1 MTRLE
6 DFINRPVPFLGRPM
20 LALKRAARSSK
31 SAQIRPGG
39 VYRRDVKRN
48 WVEIAEVLRIAT
60 DAQGIEH
67 VTYDLTIQRNKGSG
81 HPTPERRMLNMR
93 SFRELFREP
102 IQA

>member
-6 DFINRPVPFLGRPM
+6 DFINRPMPFLGWPM
-20 LALKRAARSSK
+20 LALKRVAG
-31 SAQIRPGG
+31 SAKATQIQPGA

-48 WVEIAEVLRIAT
+48 WVEIAEVLRVAT

-67 VTYDLTIQRNKGSG
+67 VTYDLTIQCNKVAG
-81 HPTPERRMLNMR
+81 HRTPERRMLNMR
-93 SFRELFREP
+93 SFQELFRDP